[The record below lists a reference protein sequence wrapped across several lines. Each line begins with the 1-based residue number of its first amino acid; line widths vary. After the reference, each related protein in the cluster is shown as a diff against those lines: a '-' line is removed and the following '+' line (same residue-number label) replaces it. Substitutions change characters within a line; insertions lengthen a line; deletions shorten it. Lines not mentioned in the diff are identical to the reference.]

1 MRELEIEGKSVTV
14 AVENGLKELGLRRD
28 QVEVQVLAEG
38 SSGFLGIGAKPA
50 KVLLREKH
58 WADPASGPSEPPL
71 ARPASKSAPAP
82 KRSRPREEH
91 RERPAAANGHAQ
103 AAPEAHR
110 AERPAEDAPVDTA
123 KARETAEGV
132 LREILTLM
140 GISDASI
147 KTGWDA
153 EQWRVRAE
161 VECADAG
168 LLVGK
173 GGKTL
178 DSLQFLT
185 TVITG
190 RRMKVP
196 VAVQVDSQGHWRQIE
211 EKIVSEIEKAVS
223 EVKAT
228 GRAFKLEP
236 MEPAMRR
243 LVHRKLTRHP
253 EIETSSE
260 GEGSWRKVVLR
271 PRAKGS

>member
-1 MRELEIEGKSVTV
+1 MRELEIDGKSVTV
-14 AVENGLKELGLRRD
+14 AVEAGLKELGLRRD
-28 QVEVQVLAEG
+28 QVEVQVLEEG

-50 KVLLREKH
+50 RVLLREKH
-58 WADPASGPSEPPL
+58 WTDPASGPAEPPL

-91 RERPAAANGHAQ
+91 RERPAAANGHAH
-103 AAPEAHR
+103 PVSETHR
-110 AERPAEDAPVDTA
+110 AERAPAEDVPVDTA
-123 KARETAEGV
+123 KALETAEGV
-132 LREILTLM
+132 LREILGLM

-161 VECADAG
+161 VECADSG
-168 LLVGK
+168 LIVGK

-178 DSLQFLT
+178 ESLQFLT

-243 LVHRKLTRHP
+243 LVHRKLTKHP
-253 EIETSSE
+253 DIETSSE

-271 PRAKGS
+271 PRAK